1 MRRAAVPDR
10 LSSRAVTDGRRTKIL
25 ATIGP
30 ASDNEATLRG
40 MINAGMDAVRLN
52 LSHGTL
58 EEALELHR
66 RVRVLA
72 EEMGRPVGTLVD
84 LPGPK
89 VRAASFGREGVEMP
103 NGHPVLLVPDR
114 DHSTSEV
121 IGVEYDG
128 LLDGIE
134 VGDRISFGDG
144 AIDVEVVGAS
154 PRGLEAVV
162 LHGGHL
168 TGKPGVHIP
177 SERLSVSTPTPED
190 LRMLD
195 AFVSVGVN
203 MVALSFVRSAHD
215 IRSLGTEPH
224 PRGPLVVAKIE
235 TRSAVDNL
243 AGILQATGAVM
254 IARGDL
260 GIECPIE
267 DLPHLQKHIIR
278 ECIAHGRPAITA
290 TQMLESMVHAATPTR
305 AEASDVANAVFDG
318 SSAVML
324 SGETA
329 TGSDPVNVIATM
341 ARLCARADANFD
353 VENWT
358 RMVSR
363 LSVIDPDSDHGHNRR
378 VTDTMTDAAWRV
390 AQELDAKAILCL
402 TRTGFTVRA
411 IARYRPRTPIL
422 GLTPDERVR
431 RQLSISWGA
440 TPLTISAVTGDEEVN
455 EAVQIARSGGH
466 VRTGDLVVVL
476 AGVDGQ
482 SGSTNELRVIRVT

>member
-1 MRRAAVPDR
+1 MIARGM
-10 LSSRAVTDGRRTKIL
+10 STDVRRTKIL

-30 ASDNEATLRG
+30 ASDGEKTLRG
-40 MINAGMDAVRLN
+40 MIEAGMDAVRLN
-52 LSHGTL
+52 LSHGTV

-66 RVRVLA
+66 RVRVLS
-72 EEMGRPVGTLVD
+72 EDMGRAVGTLVD

-89 VRAASFGREGVEMP
+89 VRAATFGRDGVDLP
-103 NGHPVLLVPDR
+103 DGHRVRLVSDADR
-114 DHSTSEV
+114 STSEV
-121 IGVEYDG
+121 IGVEYEG
-128 LLDGIE
+128 LLEGIE
-134 VGDRISFGDG
+134 IGDRISFGDG
-144 AIDVEVVGAS
+144 AIDVEVVDTGGE
-154 PRGLEAVV
+154 GLDGVV
-162 LHGGHL
+162 LHGGRL

-177 SERLSVSTPTPED
+177 SERMRVATPTPED
-190 LRMLD
+190 LRILD
-195 AFVSVGVN
+195 AFVGVGVD
-203 MVALSFVRSAHD
+203 MVAISFVRSAHD
-215 IRSLGTEPH
+215 VRRLGTEPH

-243 AGILQATGAVM
+243 AGILDAAGAVM

-267 DLPHLQKHIIR
+267 ELPHLQKHIIR

-290 TQMLESMVHAATPTR
+290 TQMLESMVRAATPTR

-358 RMVSR
+358 RTVTR
-363 LSVIDPDSDHGHNRR
+363 LRVGDPRNGDGHTRR

-390 AQELDAKAILCL
+390 AQELGATAILCL
-402 TRTGFTVRA
+402 TRTGFNVRA
-411 IARYRPRTPIL
+411 IARYRPRMPIL
-422 GLTPDERVR
+422 GFAPDERVR

-440 TPLTISAVTGDEEVN
+440 TPITLSGFADNEEMVR
-455 EAVQIARSGGH
+455 EAVQTARALGH

-476 AGVDGQ
+476 AGIDGR
-482 SGSTNELRVIRVT
+482 SRTTDVLRVITVT